1 MRILDKYIL
10 KSIISIF
17 LSTIF
22 LFCFLYVLID
32 VASRLNDFLDNQ
44 VPIRTIIDYYMTF
57 LPIIIVHTSPIACLI
72 ASLFTYSS
80 LNNTNEIIALRAG
93 GLDFWQITK
102 PALCFALIV
111 SAFVFLVNERYVPQ
125 STLQSEE
132 IKDKQ
137 LEKNMN
143 ERTYEKNKPIP
154 YLTFYGLKNRLFFI
168 DEFQPKTNRLQGI
181 ILIEHD
187 THQNVRLKYTAPFGD
202 WTDQGWVFKNV
213 QISTYPTGKPN
224 ESSDLKFERELLM
237 DISETPEDFMKQR
250 LDVNAMNI
258 AQLNEYIK
266 RFKASGATSAINSL
280 LVDLHS
286 KIAYPIGSFVVVL
299 IGLPFGLMIGR
310 RKALTFTSVG
320 IAAGIGFL
328 YYISNAVGLALG
340 KGGALHPILSAW
352 FAPLLFLVGSL
363 YVILK
368 KF

>member
-1 MRILDKYIL
+1 MRILDKYVL
-10 KSIISIF
+10 QSIISIF

-22 LFCFLYVLID
+22 LFCFLYILID
-32 VASRLNDFLDNQ
+32 VASRLNDFLENQ
-44 VPIRTIIDYYMTF
+44 VSFMTIVQYYLTF

-93 GLDFWQITK
+93 GLSFWQITK

-125 STLQSEE
+125 STMQSEE

-137 LEKNMN
+137 FEKNTAQRESDN
-143 ERTYEKNKPIP
+143 KKPIS

-168 DEFQPKTNRLQGI
+168 DEFHPKNNQLQGI

-187 THQNVRLKYTAPFGD
+187 QNQNVRLKYTAPFGN
-202 WTDQGWVFKNV
+202 WTDNGWVFRNV
-213 QISTYPTGKPN
+213 QISSYPTGKPN
-224 ESSDLKFERELLM
+224 ESSDIKFSRELLM
-237 DISETPEDFMKQR
+237 DIDETPEDFLKQR
-250 LDVNAMNI
+250 LDVDAMNI
-258 AQLNEYIK
+258 AQLNQYIK
-266 RFKASGATSAINSL
+266 RFQASGATSAINNL

-328 YYISNAVGLALG
+328 YYVTNAVGLALG
-340 KGGALHPILSAW
+340 KGGALNPIIAAW
-352 FAPLLFLVGSL
+352 FAPGLFLTSSL
-363 YVILK
+363 YVIFK

>member
-32 VASRLNDFLDNQ
+32 VASRLNDFLENK
-44 VPIRTIIDYYMTF
+44 VPFPVIIQYYLTF

-72 ASLFTYSS
+72 SSLFTYSS
-80 LNNTNEIIALRAG
+80 LNNTNEVIALRAG
-93 GLDFWQITK
+93 GLSFWQITK

-132 IKDKQ
+132 IKDNQ
-137 LEKNMN
+137 FEKNAVQR
-143 ERTYEKNKPIP
+143 EVEEQQPIP

-168 DEFQPKTNRLQGI
+168 DEFHPQSNRLQGI

-187 THQNVRLKYTAPFGD
+187 QNQNVRLKYTAPFGD

-213 QISTYPTGKPN
+213 QISSYPTGKPN
-224 ESSDLKFERELLM
+224 ESSDLSFKRELLM
-237 DISETPEDFMKQR
+237 DIQETPDDFMKQR

-258 AQLNEYIK
+258 AQLNEYIN
-266 RFKASGATSAINSL
+266 RFKVSGATSAINSL

-328 YYISNAVGLALG
+328 YYITNAVGLALG
-340 KGGALHPILSAW
+340 KGDVLHPIASAW
-352 FAPLLFLVGSL
+352 FAPLLFLAGSL
-363 YVILK
+363 YVIIK